1 MVDYTD
7 ESNISLG
14 KFIASK
20 NNVDEKNVLY
30 FAIAYA
36 VFNTI
41 EQNVVDKN
49 IVNKLHPNFLSTI
62 RKTLNGVNELS
73 PIDVDVVK
81 NYIIKFADQY
91 NSKISRDFLAI
102 TNVYS
107 IFNIDSIFGFALLDL
122 VNNHIDLFKEAAKLT
137 IISKVISEDLKNK
150 FLIGE

>member
-20 NNVDEKNVLY
+20 NNVDEKNVMY

-36 VFNTI
+36 IFNTI

-49 IVNKLHPNFLSTI
+49 IINKLHPNFLSTI

-73 PIDVDVVK
+73 PIDVDVVR
-81 NYIIKFADQY
+81 NYILKFADIY

-102 TNVYS
+102 NNIYS
-107 IFNIDSIFGFALLDL
+107 IFNIDSIFGFVLLDL
-122 VNNHIDLFKEAAKLT
+122 VNKNIDLFKDATKLT
-137 IISKVISEDLKNK
+137 ILSKVISEDLKNK

>member
-7 ESNISLG
+7 ASNISLG

-20 NNVDEKNVLY
+20 NNVDEKNVMY

-36 VFNTI
+36 IFNTI
-41 EQNVVDKN
+41 EQNVADKN
-49 IVNKLHPNFLSTI
+49 IINKLHPNFLSII

-73 PIDVDVVK
+73 PIDVDVVR
-81 NYIIKFADQY
+81 NYILKFADIY

-102 TNVYS
+102 NNIYS
-107 IFNIDSIFGFALLDL
+107 IFNIDSIFGFVLLDL
-122 VNNHIDLFKEAAKLT
+122 VNKNIDLFKDATKLT
-137 IISKVISEDLKNK
+137 ILSKVISEDLKNK